1 MISMVILASL
11 ATLVA
16 SAPAQTKTIINVDGP
31 DGHQHVQTGE
41 PGKAVSGYFTS
52 RNSDGVEEKT
62 IYEADEKGFRATGA
76 HLPVAPSVFPVQRYS
91 AFPSVYPV
99 APVSSYGYRYAPQN
113 YYPYYYPS
121 FASGKY
127 GSAKDY
133 LSSMYDG
140 GYRTGE
146 DFSELSMTPE
156 EMAEAKEQLEQ
167 ITPEELAVLT
177 ERGPLT
183 PFFLPM
189 ILANKKNII
198 MMMIANKILTAMGG

>member
-1 MISMVILASL
+1 
-11 ATLVA
+11 
-16 SAPAQTKTIINVDGP
+16 
-31 DGHQHVQTGE
+31 
-41 PGKAVSGYFTS
+41 
-52 RNSDGVEEKT
+52 
-62 IYEADEKGFRATGA
+62 
-76 HLPVAPSVFPVQRYS
+76 
-91 AFPSVYPV
+91 
-99 APVSSYGYRYAPQN
+99 
-113 YYPYYYPS
+113 
-121 FASGKY
+121 
-127 GSAKDY
+127 
-133 LSSMYDG
+133 MYDG

>member
-1 MISMVILASL
+1 MISIVILASL
-11 ATLVA
+11 AALVA
-16 SAPAQTKTIINVDGP
+16 SAPAQTKTVINVDGP
-31 DGHQHVQTGE
+31 DGHHVQTGE

-76 HLPVAPSVFPVQRYS
+76 HLPVAPGVFPVQRYS

-99 APVSSYGYRYAPQN
+99 APLLPSYGYRYAPQN
-113 YYPYYYPS
+113 YYLYYYPGYV
-121 FASGKY
+121 SGKY

-133 LSSMYDG
+133 LSSIYDG